1 MPPDV
6 PHLLQ
11 ETTGARYPLK
21 PRTTLGRSPD
31 SDIVLADSGCSTH
44 HAIIRTVPEGWILE
58 DLGSTNGSWVNG
70 EWVQGTHALAEGDLL
85 QLGNLRFRALA
96 MATLPAPPQGASRP
110 GPTVILA
117 PPAKVEAAAP
127 PAPTPPPPAPQGRP
141 GGRRTAF
148 IAGLGILAFSALAAA
163 LIILWQHR
171 AAPEPR
177 QGSPTTAATAPSRPA
192 LPPELDLLREA
203 TRFRQTASGSA
214 LPELVERHGGDRT
227 LGILTGSPLFQKAP
241 AIWSYFFS
249 GTVILG
255 GHMES
260 PKPVVAYYNP
270 YLDAVLLTQ
279 WEQVEGK
286 ALIRA
291 ADLRIASR
299 MAGQPT
305 LNPKLAWWVAELSR
319 RPAPVG
325 LREQYAAFLKAF
337 ARDFPVGATAVVTLG
352 SRPDAAEARA
362 VIERQ
367 AVASFAN
374 LAHLQNPEAPAHKPG
389 LAALREALTSGDAL
403 LLEKLLPRNN
413 PMTAAALAS
422 QPGWVRREAVPIY
435 ALAGAKR
442 AVVLLAPTASPRF
455 CLLTA
460 WSAPPA
466 PKLEVAVPFDMDGGL
481 TPTPKKSSGTGGT
494 P

>member
-11 ETTGARYPLK
+11 EATGARYPLK

-31 SDIVLADSGCSTH
+31 SDIVLADSGCSNH
-44 HAIIRTVPEGWILE
+44 HAIIRTGPEGWILE

-70 EWVQGTHALAEGDLL
+70 EWVQGTHALAAGDLV

-96 MATLPAPPQGASRP
+96 MTALPVPPPSAARP

-117 PPAKVEAAAP
+117 PPAKIAAVAP
-127 PAPTPPPPAPQGRP
+127 PTPAPHSPEPQGRP
-141 GGRRTAF
+141 GGRRIAL
-148 IAGLGILAFSALAAA
+148 IAGLGVLAFGALAAT
-163 LIILWQHR
+163 LILLWQR
-171 AAPEPR
+171 RPASGQPGGA
-177 QGSPTTAATAPSRPA
+177 PTTAAEAKAKPA
-192 LPPELDLLREA
+192 LPPKLDLLREA
-203 TRFRQTASGSA
+203 ALFRHAASGSA
-214 LPELVERHGGDRT
+214 LPELVEQHGGDRT
-227 LGILTGSPLFQKAP
+227 LGILTESPVFRKAP

-299 MAGQPT
+299 MAGQAT

-319 RPAPVG
+319 RPAAAG
-325 LREQYAAFLKAF
+325 LKEQYAAFLKAF
-337 ARDFPVGATAVVTLG
+337 ARNFPVEATTVMTLG
-352 SRPDAAEARA
+352 THPDATEART

-367 AVASFAN
+367 ALASFAN
-374 LAHLQNPEAPAHKPG
+374 LAHLQNPEAPVHQPG
-389 LAALREALTSGDAL
+389 LVALREALRSGDSL
-403 LLEKLLPRNN
+403 LLEKLLPGNN

-435 ALAGAKR
+435 ALAGVKR
-442 AVVLLAPTASPRF
+442 TIVLLAPTASPRF

-460 WSAPPA
+460 WGVAPA
-466 PKLEVAVPFDMDGGL
+466 SKLESAVPFDLDGGL
-481 TPTPKKSSGTGGT
+481 TPAPRKSSGTGGT

>member
-1 MPPDV
+1 MPSDV

-11 ETTGARYPLK
+11 EATGARYPLK

-31 SDIVLADSGCSTH
+31 SDIVLADSGCSNH
-44 HAIIRTVPEGWILE
+44 HAIIRSGPEGWILE

-70 EWVQGTHALAEGDLL
+70 EWVQGTHALAEGDLV
-85 QLGNLRFRALA
+85 QLGNLRFQALA
-96 MATLPAPPQGASRP
+96 MAALPVPPPGTARP

-117 PPAKVEAAAP
+117 PPAKIEAVVP
-127 PAPTPPPPAPQGRP
+127 PTPAPHSPEPQGRP
-141 GGRRTAF
+141 GGRRIAL
-148 IAGLGILAFSALAAA
+148 IAGLGVLAFGALAAT
-163 LIILWQHR
+163 LIILWQRR
-171 AAPEPR
+171 ATPGQPGAA
-177 QGSPTTAATAPSRPA
+177 PTTAEAKTKPA
-192 LPPELDLLREA
+192 LPPKLDPLREA
-203 TRFRQTASGSA
+203 TLFRHAASGNA
-214 LPELVERHGGDRT
+214 LPELVEQHGGDRT
-227 LGILTGSPLFQKAP
+227 LGVLTESPLFRKAP

-279 WEQVEGK
+279 WERVEGK

-299 MAGQPT
+299 MAGQAT

-325 LREQYAAFLKAF
+325 LKEQYAAFLKAF
-337 ARDFPVGATAVVTLG
+337 ARDFPVDATAVVTLG
-352 SRPDAAEARA
+352 SHPDAVEART

-374 LAHLQNPEAPAHKPG
+374 LAHLQNPTAPVHKPE
-389 LAALREALTSGDAL
+389 LAALREALKSGDAL
-403 LLEKLLPRNN
+403 LLEKLLPRDN
-413 PMTAAALAS
+413 PMTAATLAA

-442 AVVLLAPTASPRF
+442 TIVLLAPTASPRF

-460 WSAPPA
+460 WSAAPA
-466 PKLEVAVPFDMDGGL
+466 SKLESAVPFDLDGGL